1 MSVAGILASSLFSN
15 PLSQLGHKSSSTAKG
30 LTPNSLSSDSSKMP
44 FDLGASFAKPSTQV
58 SGSAGDATSLS
69 SQMTHL
75 SQDLNGGNLPAAQAD
90 FSNLRLILS
99 HHVSS
104 AVNHQPLQSIGAGT
118 GSSSSAPALSTGQPT
133 ADPQSNALTAAW
145 QAYSSLQHNPIN
157 SVLNGSML
165 ANNSNLSINI

>member
-15 PLSQLGHKSSSTAKG
+15 PLSQLGHKSSSPAKG
-30 LTPNSLSSDSSKMP
+30 LTPNGLSSDSAKVP

-58 SGSAGDATSLS
+58 SGTAGDATSLS

-75 SQDLNGGNLPAAQAD
+75 GQDLSGGNLPAAQAD

-99 HHVSS
+99 HHIPSVVS
-104 AVNHQPLQSIGAGT
+104 HQPLQSTGT
-118 GSSSSAPALSTGQPT
+118 GTSGSPGINTGQPT

-145 QAYSSLQHNPIN
+145 QAYSSLQQNPLN
-157 SVLNGSML
+157 SALNGSML
-165 ANNSNLSINI
+165 ANKSNLSIDI